1 MSDYT
6 AWTTALRRKRPY
18 DVIAEA
24 LAGDLG
30 PHAQHYASV
39 ATIELVAPDD
49 VDPRRD
55 NALDQRVSDR
65 MLELARDDEREV
77 L

>member
-6 AWTTALRRKRPY
+6 DWTTALRKRPY

-39 ATIELVAPDD
+39 ATSELVAADD

-55 NALDQRVSDR
+55 DTLDQRVIDR
-65 MLELARDDEREV
+65 MLELARDDERDV